1 MVKHSTPFEA
11 LEQLIDKAGSQSE
24 LARQLGCSPTAVWK
38 WAQTRRIGADYVL
51 KAGELYGISPSDL
64 RPDLY
69 PRDLG
74 TRFYGT
80 DGRAHRVPA

>member
-1 MVKHSTPFEA
+1 MTRYEA
-11 LEQLIDKAGSQSE
+11 LLKCRDVAGSDSKMARDMGTSQPTVWRWINQSK
-24 LARQLGCSPTAVWK
+24 QLP
-38 WAQTRRIGADYVL
+38 ADYVL
-51 KAGELYGISPSDL
+51 KASELYGISPSDL